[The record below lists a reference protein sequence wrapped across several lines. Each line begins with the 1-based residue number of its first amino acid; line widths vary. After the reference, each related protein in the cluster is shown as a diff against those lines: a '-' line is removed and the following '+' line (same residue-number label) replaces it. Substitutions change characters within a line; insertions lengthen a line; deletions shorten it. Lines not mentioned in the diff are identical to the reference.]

1 MMNPYKFLRQRA
13 GYTQKRFCDDF
24 NFAKQTL
31 ISIEQGVYEDLS
43 ERMLIAMSE
52 ACGTAG
58 LDMTGELEA
67 EYGDKSLATAYKT
80 WRREERS
87 NCDVRIVDYVPVE
100 TNELSPMHWFVKDT
114 VGSVQG
120 FAKQLKVQTAIL
132 LSYIRGK
139 QKEMPY
145 PLREALVD
153 AGYPHVA
160 LLEKYQTEWNKERG

>member
-43 ERMLIAMSE
+43 ERMLIAMSD

-67 EYGDKSLATAYKT
+67 EYGDRSLAAVYKA

-100 TNELSPMHWFVKDT
+100 ANELSPMHWFVKDT

-160 LLEKYQTEWNKERG
+160 LLEKYQTEWNKHNA